1 METPPVDAALVFAP
15 SVTLT
20 ITVEGEAPGAEVHLH
35 AGGQGF
41 WIAQLMAELGAR
53 VCMASPFGGEPGAM
67 LRAAIEEAGIGVRA
81 VDMAG
86 ANGVSIHDRRD
97 GDLEEIVDV
106 PAKPLTR
113 HEVDELYGAA
123 LVEALGTRVCVLAGA
138 AEPPVAA
145 ANLYERL
152 TRDLRGN
159 GRCVVADVCGAYLQ
173 AVVAGGVSVLKV
185 SVEQLQG
192 DGLIDDDSDAAVV
205 QCAEELRAVGAE
217 GV

>member
-1 METPPVDAALVFAP
+1 METPPADAALVFAP

-145 ANLYERL
+145 ANLYERYGPMRPEDVL
-152 TRDLRGN
+152 PRLPERPPAVGQREGT
-159 GRCVVADVCGAYLQ
+159 VADAAQRARLP
-173 AVVAGGVSVLKV
+173 ARRPRVVEHAQRS
-185 SVEQLQG
+185 
-192 DGLIDDDSDAAVV
+192 A
-205 QCAEELRAVGAE
+205 
-217 GV
+217 